1 MKTGWRLCPPAPRR
15 WCWALAA
22 GAAVWVAGPPW
33 ALAAPADAAAELVTR
48 PGMSTETRD
57 AWVSWVMDGDTVL
70 LLPEGA
76 HEPLRVRLVGIDAPE
91 HCQPGGEAARDAL
104 IARVLR
110 RTVRLQV
117 LGQDSYGRQLGRLW
131 LGEQDV
137 AAEMVRSGWA
147 WAYQHRTGRG
157 PYAALQ
163 RQAERERV
171 GVFAARETAMSPA
184 LFRQFHGSCHA
195 APEGLAPT
203 VLAPTSQAPEPQAP
217 GVRVPQTG
225 QPGSR

>member
-1 MKTGWRLCPPAPRR
+1 MRAGLLAWRSTGQH
-15 WCWALAA
+15 WAAQA
-22 GAAVWVAGPPW
+22 TWVAC
-33 ALAAPADAAAELVTR
+33 ALCAAWPARAPATHAPDATHATPAEAATQ
-48 PGMSTETRD
+48 T

-70 LLPEGA
+70 LLPEDA
-76 HEPLRVRLVGIDAPE
+76 REAVRLRLLGIDAPE
-91 HCQPGGEAARDAL
+91 LCQPGGEAARDAL

-117 LGQDSYGRQLGRLW
+117 RGQDSYGRQLGHVW
-131 LGEQDV
+131 LDAQDV

-184 LFRQFHGSCHA
+184 LFRQFHGSCHG

-203 VLAPTSQAPEPQAP
+203 VLAPSSQAP

>member
-1 MKTGWRLCPPAPRR
+1 MTTRSPRR
-15 WCWALAA
+15 LWAA
-22 GAAVWVAGPPW
+22 GVGLHHLRRRCLCAMAVLALLGPATAALGRE
-33 ALAAPADAAAELVTR
+33 AATA
-48 PGMSTETRD
+48 PGEQI
-57 AWVSWVMDGDTVL
+57 AWVSWVMDGDTLL
-70 LLPEGA
+70 LLPEGQ
-76 HEPLRVRLVGIDAPE
+76 HEPLRLRLLGIDAPE
-91 HCQPGGEAARDAL
+91 LCQPGGEAARDAL

-117 LGQDSYGRQLGRLW
+117 RGQDSYGRQLGHVW
-131 LGEQDV
+131 LDAQDV

-184 LFRQFHGSCHA
+184 LFRQFHGSCHGA
-195 APEGLAPT
+195 LEGLAPT
-203 VLAPTSQAPEPQAP
+203 VLAPSSQAP

>member
-1 MKTGWRLCPPAPRR
+1 MTRRASALGGCACRLA
-15 WCWALAA
+15 WLLSLLSLLCWAWPVLAA
-22 GAAVWVAGPPW
+22 QPRH
-33 ALAAPADAAAELVTR
+33 ADL
-48 PGMSTETRD
+48 PIQS

-76 HEPLRVRLVGIDAPE
+76 REAVRLRLLGIDAPE
-91 HCQPGGEAARDAL
+91 LCQPGGEAARDAL

-110 RTVRLQV
+110 RTVRVQV
-117 LGQDSYGRQLGRLW
+117 VGQDSYGRQLGHLW
-131 LGEQDV
+131 LDTQDKQDV
-137 AAEMVRSGWA
+137 AADMVRSGWA

-184 LFRQFHGSCHA
+184 VFRQFHGSCHA
-195 APEGLAPT
+195 LAEGQGPQA
-203 VLAPTSQAPEPQAP
+203 QAPL
-217 GVRVPQTG
+217 GRVPQTG
-225 QPGSR
+225 HSGSR